1 MEELEDVELLWDPVK
16 DGLPKA
22 TEDQE
27 DEELLKDPE
36 LELCKSY
43 ITSLT
48 STIILMGG
56 EVPPPPT
63 GLRGQVGSP
72 EMDPGSPIS
81 DRTLSP
87 VQESSKGGPSRDESR
102 GDREGEGRDERTL
115 SRGEV
120 QLVQERVIKSQV
132 ARVGAG

>member
-1 MEELEDVELLWDPVK
+1 MVQGASCPDGGGLQIEEEELLWDPVK

-27 DEELLKDPE
+27 EEELLKDPE

-56 EVPPPPT
+56 VVPPPPT
-63 GLRGQVGSP
+63 GLRGKVGSP
-72 EMDPGSPIS
+72 EMGPGSPIS
-81 DRTLSP
+81 DRTWSP
-87 VQESSKGGPSRDESR
+87 VQESS
-102 GDREGEGRDERTL
+102 
-115 SRGEV
+115 
-120 QLVQERVIKSQV
+120 
-132 ARVGAG
+132 

>member
-1 MEELEDVELLWDPVK
+1 MDGGELQLEDEKLLWDPVK

-27 DEELLKDPE
+27 DEELLKDSE

-48 STIILMGG
+48 STIILTGG

-87 VQESSKGGPSRDESR
+87 VQESSKGVHLG
-102 GDREGEGRDERTL
+102 T
-115 SRGEV
+115 
-120 QLVQERVIKSQV
+120 
-132 ARVGAG
+132 RVGGTGREKGEMRGHCPEGKFSWSKEGL